1 MISYITEQ
9 GPTSAV
15 TYDLKVAHCYDTACT
30 AATVT
35 TLDSAARVSDLT
47 ALTTGGDGLGLISY
61 QDRSSSTST
70 RMKVAHCVN
79 RGCTSATLT
88 TIDNVRPDNGETGGY
103 SQTGIATG

>member
-1 MISYITEQ
+1 MITCRLYREGI
-9 GPTSAV
+9 
-15 TYDLKVAHCYDTACT
+15 LKEEAFDP
-30 AATVT
+30 
-35 TLDSAARVSDLT
+35 ARVSDLT